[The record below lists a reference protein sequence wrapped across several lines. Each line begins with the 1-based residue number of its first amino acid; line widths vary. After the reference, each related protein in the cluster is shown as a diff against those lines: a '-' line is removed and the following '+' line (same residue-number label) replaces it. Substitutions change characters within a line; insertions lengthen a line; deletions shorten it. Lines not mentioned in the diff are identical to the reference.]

1 MTSEYMEKLN
11 NILND
16 YKTKASALLEEY
28 SKLTSIDSELGKEE
42 ISRIKEIKPEL
53 KDIKEAITDLEND
66 IKTYQEQEDKITNLE
81 NIINQSND
89 VGAKYLIGK
98 EKSELEKE
106 HNELGE
112 ALVSKYAE
120 TNEETKDV
128 PVFDESKTSS
138 RKILYGVVAVLAAL
152 GITIGVVSCS
162 KQNKKPISEN
172 NTNITEVDDTKV
184 EEGFVN
190 IDDAEAVYERAT
202 EIKPFFDTY
211 AKDQNITLEDIED
224 FLRYING
231 GVVNE
236 ASYEAALNVIGN
248 IDIVM
253 NNEMAYSVD
262 VHNNGKSNREKN
274 DLIVDYS
281 KLFLDGSNAQRL
293 VTKINELRSKMISTD
308 GDITSYQKEFATL
321 FMNSWYLHGYNEIDA
336 YTLETSGMSAI
347 VDTLF
352 LSTATIAT
360 ANQNNKY
367 DVELVDP
374 LTKEKI
380 TLKQMIEIFNETE
393 CENNINGEVMIATKF
408 NSDFYGMVAEA
419 AYNKE
424 NNNSLTLK

>member
-28 SKLTSIDSELGKEE
+28 TKLTSIDSELGKEE

-120 TNEETKDV
+120 TNEETKDA

-162 KQNKKPISEN
+162 KQNKKHRLCIC
-172 NTNITEVDDTKV
+172 I
-184 EEGFVN
+184 
-190 IDDAEAVYERAT
+190 
-202 EIKPFFDTY
+202 
-211 AKDQNITLEDIED
+211 
-224 FLRYING
+224 
-231 GVVNE
+231 
-236 ASYEAALNVIGN
+236 
-248 IDIVM
+248 IV
-253 NNEMAYSVD
+253 
-262 VHNNGKSNREKN
+262 K
-274 DLIVDYS
+274 
-281 KLFLDGSNAQRL
+281 
-293 VTKINELRSKMISTD
+293 
-308 GDITSYQKEFATL
+308 
-321 FMNSWYLHGYNEIDA
+321 
-336 YTLETSGMSAI
+336 
-347 VDTLF
+347 
-352 LSTATIAT
+352 
-360 ANQNNKY
+360 
-367 DVELVDP
+367 
-374 LTKEKI
+374 
-380 TLKQMIEIFNETE
+380 
-393 CENNINGEVMIATKF
+393 
-408 NSDFYGMVAEA
+408 
-419 AYNKE
+419 
-424 NNNSLTLK
+424 

>member
-112 ALVSKYAE
+112 ALVSKYTTVE
-120 TNEETKDV
+120 EETKDA

-172 NTNITEVDDTKV
+172 NTNITEVDNTKV
-184 EEGFVN
+184 EDGFVN

-231 GVVNE
+231 GAVNE
-236 ASYEAALNVIGN
+236 VSYEAAGNVLNQINLVLS
-248 IDIVM
+248 
-253 NNEMAYSVD
+253 NEMAYSVD
-262 VHNNGKSNREKN
+262 KHNTGMSNREKN

-293 VTKINELRSKMISTD
+293 ATKINDIRSKMITTD
-308 GDITSYQKEFATL
+308 GNITSYQKEFTNL
-321 FMNSWYLHGYNEIDA
+321 LLNSWYLHGYNEIDA
-336 YTLETSGMSAI
+336 YALETSGMAAVI
-347 VDTLF
+347 DTMF
-352 LSTATIAT
+352 LNTAALAV
-360 ANQNNKY
+360 ANEKLDY
-367 DVELVDP
+367 DVVVKNEITGRD
-374 LTKEKI
+374 I
-380 TLKQMIEIFNETE
+380 TLTQIVEEINEAN
-393 CENNINGEVMIATKF
+393 CEVEGEKELYSKF

>member
-112 ALVSKYAE
+112 ALVSKYTTVE
-120 TNEETKDV
+120 EETKDA
-128 PVFDESKTSS
+128 PIFDENKTSS

-152 GITIGVVSCS
+152 GITFGVASCV

-172 NTNITEVDDTKV
+172 NTNITEVDNTKV
-184 EEGFVN
+184 EDGFVN

-202 EIKPFFDTY
+202 EIKSMIDSKVSNNDY
-211 AKDQNITLEDIED
+211 SIEEIENILKW
-224 FLRYING
+224 ING
-231 GVVNE
+231 GVPSEVGQEE
-236 ASYEAALNVIGN
+236 ALFAITRVENLMNKENQEEVDSAL
-248 IDIVM
+248 
-253 NNEMAYSVD
+253 
-262 VHNNGKSNREKN
+262 
-274 DLIVDYS
+274 DYS
-281 KLFLDGSNAQRL
+281 MFFLDGTQGKELASKIYNSKKDL
-293 VTKINELRSKMISTD
+293 MSTKGSENFKASAT
-308 GDITSYQKEFATL
+308 EFTKL
-321 FMNSWYLHGYNEIDA
+321 MVNSWVLNGTNNEISS
-336 YTLETSGMSAI
+336 YVLETSGMKALI
-347 VDTLF
+347 DKYF
-352 LSTATIAT
+352 LNTYAYIDIPVEVEVMGVKHNLDTIANAVNEATCKTTVT
-360 ANQNNKY
+360 A
-367 DVELVDP
+367 D
-374 LTKEKI
+374 
-380 TLKQMIEIFNETE
+380 
-393 CENNINGEVMIATKF
+393 NGETFDTYMNKFSSDMI
-408 NSDFYGMVAEA
+408 GMVTEA
-419 AYNKE
+419 TLNK
-424 NNNSLTLK
+424 NNSNSLTLK